1 MTQAQVSETGR
12 KKGVPASLHAKANGV
27 ADASREGAA
36 NNFLSVRIG
45 VLSDMIFAVAITSP
59 VFSLLFLRSNEQ
71 SDWRLVLEPM
81 LRPLVAVGCSF
92 LFSSMF
98 WISHHRR
105 LALTEAGSR
114 RDLFITFAFLFLV
127 VLFPLSTV
135 LWGHG
140 EARPW
145 TTVLYSSHLAAI
157 ASVNELLWLAIVA
170 AGPAWRWRMAAAPSV
185 LAIVFLFA
193 ACLSAVEPR
202 IGPALWVA
210 AVLAPLVDAWAT
222 GPKM

>member
-1 MTQAQVSETGR
+1 
-12 KKGVPASLHAKANGV
+12 
-27 ADASREGAA
+27 
-36 NNFLSVRIG
+36 
-45 VLSDMIFAVAITSP
+45 MIFAVAITSP

-71 SDWRLVLEPM
+71 SDWRSVLEPM
-81 LRPLVAVGCSF
+81 LRPLVAVGCTF

-114 RDLFITFAFLFLV
+114 RYLFITFAFLFLV
-127 VLFPLSTV
+127 VLVPVPTV

-157 ASVNELLWLAIVA
+157 ACVNELLWLAIVA
-170 AGPAWRWRMAAAPSV
+170 AGPAWRWRMAAAPGV
-185 LAIVFLFA
+185 LAAVFLLA
-193 ACLSAVEPR
+193 AGVSAAAPQF
-202 IGPALWVA
+202 GPLLWVA
-210 AVLAPLVDAWAT
+210 VALAPLVDSRAQDRRYEARAT
-222 GPKM
+222 RRAETRHVQATAVVRGDFGAASL

>member
-1 MTQAQVSETGR
+1 MTQAQISEIGR
-12 KKGVPASLHAKANGV
+12 KNVASLHASANSV
-27 ADASREGAA
+27 VDAGRESAA
-36 NNFLSVRIG
+36 KNFLSGRIA

-71 SDWRLVLEPM
+71 SDWRSVLEPM
-81 LRPLVAVGCSF
+81 LRPLVAVGCTF

-105 LALTEAGSR
+105 LALTEAGTR
-114 RDLFITFAFLFLV
+114 RHLFITFAFLFLV
-127 VLFPLSTV
+127 VLLPVPTV

-145 TTVLYSSHLAAI
+145 TTVLYGSHLAAI
-157 ASVNELLWLAIVA
+157 ACVNELLWLAIVA
-170 AGPAWRWRMAAAPSV
+170 AGPSWRWRMAAAPSV
-185 LAIVFLFA
+185 LAIVFLLA

>member
-1 MTQAQVSETGR
+1 MTQAQISETGR
-12 KKGVPASLHAKANGV
+12 KKGVHAPQHAN
-27 ADASREGAA
+27 SNGAA
-36 NNFLSVRIG
+36 DVSRQGAAKNFLSGRVA

-71 SDWRLVLEPM
+71 SDWRSVLEPM
-81 LRPLVAVGCSF
+81 LRPLVAVGCTF

-114 RDLFITFAFLFLV
+114 RYLFITFAFLFLV
-127 VLFPLSTV
+127 VLVPVPTV

-157 ASVNELLWLAIVA
+157 ACVNELLWLAIAA
-170 AGPAWRWRMAAAPSV
+170 AGPAWRWRMAAAPGV
-185 LAIVFLFA
+185 LAAVFLLA
-193 ACLSAVEPR
+193 AGVSAAAPQL
-202 IGPALWVA
+202 GPLLWVA
-210 AVLAPLVDAWAT
+210 AALAPLVDSWAT
-222 GPKM
+222 GSKM